1 MEESEHL
8 GSGDTKGPFL
18 AFSHAG
24 TNVQAGAHIGV
35 ETPRDIT
42 ITFVE

>member
-18 AFSHAG
+18 AFSHTG
-24 TNVQAGAHIGV
+24 TNVQAGAQRRN
-35 ETPRDIT
+35 P
-42 ITFVE
+42 